1 MSQYGEREATQ
12 CKPLKKALS
21 AWVWSRDTCLSHLFH
36 IRHMDEPA
44 SDALRI
50 AYSGIFSGR
59 IKQYNNQWTVLERCL
74 HHHTS
79 AGLINEAGFLY
90 ANLPRIASRQRVGIM
105 VGQCFAASKYAMF
118 PIRLE
123 RANQW
128 ISICSAHH
136 SGQIARARNVT
147 ACQARGIGKIGVSH
161 AECARLSIHR
171 GDKGRAAAWIIAR

>member
-105 VGQCFAASKYAMF
+105 VCQCFAASKYSMF
-118 PIRLE
+118 PIRF
-123 RANQW
+123 AGTTQ
-128 ISICSAHH
+128 SITVCTSPHPSA
-136 SGQIARARNVT
+136 IARA
-147 ACQARGIGKIGVSH
+147 
-161 AECARLSIHR
+161 
-171 GDKGRAAAWIIAR
+171 